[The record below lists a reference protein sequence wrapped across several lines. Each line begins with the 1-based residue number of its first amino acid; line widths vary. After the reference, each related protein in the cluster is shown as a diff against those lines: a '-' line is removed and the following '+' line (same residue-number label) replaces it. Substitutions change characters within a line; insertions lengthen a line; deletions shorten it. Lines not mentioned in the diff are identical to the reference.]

1 MCLTASAASHEGA
14 GRPMGPSSSL
24 ASRLWATSWR
34 TTRSRQQKME
44 REGARTKR
52 RPYNFTVITVS
63 HVHTLF
69 DERVKSH
76 LSRSTLSYLSSAPQF
91 TSLFPLPSQVT
102 DDYSVIGRNLFK
114 KETNLQLFVGLK
126 VTLSTGESGLIEG
139 GFGQSGKFK
148 IRVPGKGSPRW
159 LYTCSQSPK
168 RWMESLSPQSFWVR
182 SLIHPDLPL
191 DIGASVDTFQDAV
204 RVVGPTSW
212 ATFPGFLWGLP
223 VFRGKSAPCLFYLLW
238 LWTRLLCTRREGK
251 SKTFKKRT
259 LATSSLLPRG
269 ILRNTSRPLLHARI
283 LRPCSALFADVVT
296 FRDFIRF
303 WVVTSL
309 HVIYISNKFCLC
321 FADRYFLPELLFP
334 GL

>member
-1 MCLTASAASHEGA
+1 
-14 GRPMGPSSSL
+14 
-24 ASRLWATSWR
+24 
-34 TTRSRQQKME
+34 ME

-69 DERVKSH
+69 DEWVKSH
-76 LSRSTLSYLSSAPQF
+76 LSRSKLSSLSSAAQF

-168 RWMESLSPQSFWVR
+168 RWMESLSPQSF
-182 SLIHPDLPL
+182 
-191 DIGASVDTFQDAV
+191 
-204 RVVGPTSW
+204 
-212 ATFPGFLWGLP
+212 
-223 VFRGKSAPCLFYLLW
+223 
-238 LWTRLLCTRREGK
+238 
-251 SKTFKKRT
+251 
-259 LATSSLLPRG
+259 
-269 ILRNTSRPLLHARI
+269 
-283 LRPCSALFADVVT
+283 
-296 FRDFIRF
+296 
-303 WVVTSL
+303 
-309 HVIYISNKFCLC
+309 
-321 FADRYFLPELLFP
+321 
-334 GL
+334 